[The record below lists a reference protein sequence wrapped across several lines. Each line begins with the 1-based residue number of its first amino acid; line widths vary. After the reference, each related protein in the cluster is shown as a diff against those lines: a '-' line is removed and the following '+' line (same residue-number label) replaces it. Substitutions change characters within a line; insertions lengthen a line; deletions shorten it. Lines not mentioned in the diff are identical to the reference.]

1 MKASFPASQ
10 RGLTMFF
17 AMIMLVLL
25 MLFAA
30 SAATLL
36 TGNLRISSNMASQK
50 AVEGAAQQALERMV
64 SNLVNFITPPT
75 TTTTFNIQNG
85 SSDKFVITVQGPR
98 CIAELPA
105 AGYSLTYVLAPKI
118 TQWELQANTKDTTL
132 GGTAE
137 VHQGVS
143 ILMPAGS
150 CR

>member
-1 MKASFPASQ
+1 
-10 RGLTMFF
+10 
-17 AMIMLVLL
+17 
-25 MLFAA
+25 
-30 SAATLL
+30 
-36 TGNLRISSNMASQK
+36 
-50 AVEGAAQQALERMV
+50 
-64 SNLVNFITPPT
+64 VNFITPPT